1 MLSYFKKIFPS
12 AQEQENID
20 FMPPHI
26 AAHHRKPER
35 KVSILMGAVI
45 LFCITFIIWANWAEL
60 DEIARGEG
68 KIIPSSS
75 VQKISNLEG
84 GIIQELLVKEGQI
97 VQKDQILMR
106 IDPTIADAHLKEG
119 RDNYYRY
126 LADVERLKSLTEG
139 RDFIVP
145 EEVERNAPQAADE
158 ARERYKARKERL
170 ANEINISQKE
180 LDQKTQELHELQ
192 AREIEAAKAT
202 DLSQQ
207 ELAIQK
213 PLVERGLGAKMD
225 LLKIQRDL
233 NDAQGRL
240 NSTKINIQKAEAAV
254 NQASEKLKQVPV
266 IFQNEDYT
274 ELREASNKLAQAQGS
289 FTSQEN
295 IASRTEIRSPV
306 KGIVKQILLTTIG
319 GIIRPGEDIMEIVPL
334 DDSLL
339 VEVNIKPSD
348 IAFLHPGEPAML
360 KISAYDYSIYGG
372 LHAELVDISPDT
384 VVDEKD
390 QRRQSYYKV
399 KLRTTNLKF
408 TKSGDEKPLIPG
420 MVVTADIKTGKKTV
434 MHFLLKPIIKAKDEA
449 LTER

>member
-1 MLSYFKKIFPS
+1 MLFNLKKIFPS
-12 AQEQENID
+12 QEEQQDID
-20 FMPPHI
+20 FMRPDV
-26 AAHHRKPER
+26 AAYRRKPVR
-35 KVSILMGAVI
+35 KVSILMGSVI
-45 LFCITFIIWANWAEL
+45 LFCVIFVIWANWAEL

-106 IDPTIADAHLKEG
+106 IDPTIADARLKEG

-126 LADVERLKSLTEG
+126 LAEVERLKSQTDGQE
-139 RDFIVP
+139 FIVP
-145 EEVERNAPQAADE
+145 EEVQKNAPQVAAE
-158 ARERYKARKERL
+158 AQERYKARKERL
-170 ANEINISQKE
+170 ANEMNIAQKE
-180 LDQKTQELHELQ
+180 LDQKSEELHELQ
-192 AREIEAAKAT
+192 AREIEATKAT
-202 DLSQQ
+202 AISQQ

-225 LLKIQRDL
+225 LLKIERDL

-254 NQASEKLKQVPV
+254 KQASEKLKQIPV
-266 IFQNEDYT
+266 VFQNEDYT

-289 FTSQEN
+289 FTSQGN

-348 IAFLHPGEPAML
+348 IAFLHPGESAML
-360 KISAYDYSIYGG
+360 KITAYDYSIYGG

-408 TKSGDEKPLIPG
+408 TKSRDEKPLIPG

-434 MHFLLKPIIKAKDEA
+434 MHYLLKPIIKAKDEA